1 MKTNTENSVDF
12 HGNGSQ
18 RASTNA
24 TPKKSKHDANLRKNS
39 FLNFQIGLV
48 VAMGLVYLALE
59 SSYAF
64 VEDKEVKP
72 AELEAEM
79 VEYHPDLDNFKVEED
94 KPKEKILAKAVVSP
108 DKIKIADDD
117 TVEDVT
123 DFIDDTEADPE
134 EPVAVSSIVE
144 HKIMEDPIIPLDV
157 VEEVPI
163 FPGCEKVAK
172 NKRKD
177 CFNEKMQKHVKRYF
191 RYPDAAIEMREQ
203 GKVSVMFKI
212 GTDGIVKDVQMRGPS
227 KILEKEAQRIIA
239 KLPKMTPGKQG
250 KSNVVVPYSIP
261 INFKLQ

>member
-1 MKTNTENSVDF
+1 MKTNTENSVGF
-12 HGNGSQ
+12 HGNGNN

-64 VEDKEVKP
+64 VEENTTKP
-72 AELEAEM
+72 VVQEREM
-79 VEYHPDLDNFKVEED
+79 VEYHPDLNNFKVEED
-94 KPKEKILAKAVVSP
+94 KPKVKVLAKTVVNP
-108 DKIKIADDD
+108 DKIKITPDNA
-117 TVEDVT
+117 VEDFT
-123 DFIDDTEADPE
+123 DFIDDTESDPE

-144 HKIMEDPIIPLDV
+144 HKIIEDPIIPLDV

-172 NKRKD
+172 EKRKD

-203 GKVSVMFKI
+203 GRVSVMFKI
-212 GTDGIVKDVQMRGPS
+212 GTDGVVKDVQMRGPS
-227 KILEKEAQRIIA
+227 KILEKEAQRIIS
-239 KLPKMTPGKQG
+239 KLPQMTPGKQG

-261 INFKLQ
+261 INFKLE

>member
-12 HGNGSQ
+12 HGNGNN
-18 RASTNA
+18 RALANA
-24 TPKKSKHDANLRKNS
+24 SPKKSKHDANLRKNS

-64 VEDKEVKP
+64 VEEESFTPSETEV
-72 AELEAEM
+72 EL
-79 VEYHPDLDNFKVEED
+79 VEYHPDLDNFKVEEN
-94 KPKEKILAKAVVSP
+94 KPKEKILAKAIINP
-108 DKIKIADDD
+108 DKIKIAPDD
-117 TVEDVT
+117 TKSLITE
-123 DFIDDTEADPE
+123 IIKDTEASPDEPIDVGSVVDAKIIE
-134 EPVAVSSIVE
+134 EPV
-144 HKIMEDPIIPLDV
+144 IPLDV

-239 KLPKMTPGKQG
+239 KLPQMTPGKQG
-250 KSNVVVPYSIP
+250 NSKVVVPYSIP